1 MISYTSLYT
10 NLLLY
15 ALQTAVDYRER
26 WHSLPHTSI
35 VPETEGG
42 DAALGKASA
51 VHVVAP
57 YLPALHEIS
66 SAHADRI
73 YAAAAQ
79 KGEVEQGSYAQ
90 QAVAAAAANERAH
103 TVQQQQQ
110 QQQQLQQQRTSV
122 AATAPEDT
130 AVASTAAITTAT
142 APSVYVPTLG
152 EVVPELCSM
161 SIEVPAA
168 VIRVPPIIA
177 PAAPTTADVA
187 SVYVPPMVDV
197 ASEVA
202 ANEAAMRHKI
212 RAQAPAISVIG
223 RGGGSGTRTSS
234 TESIAGSGCSS
245 S

>member
-1 MISYTSLYT
+1 M
-10 NLLLY
+10 LY
-15 ALQTAVDYRER
+15 APQTAVDYRER

-35 VPETEGG
+35 IPETVGG

-79 KGEVEQGSYAQ
+79 KGEVQQGSYAQ
-90 QAVAAAAANERAH
+90 QAVAAATGNERAH
-103 TVQQQQQ
+103 TVQQLQQQ
-110 QQQQLQQQRTSV
+110 QQQQLQQLQQGTSD
-122 AATAPEDT
+122 AATAPEDA
-130 AVASTAAITTAT
+130 AVASTAATTT
-142 APSVYVPTLG
+142 SGTPSISIPTLA
-152 EVVPELCSM
+152 EVVPELCSR
-161 SIEVPAA
+161 SIDVPTAA
-168 VIRVPPIIA
+168 TTAGTAAIRVPPIVA
-177 PAAPTTADVA
+177 PEAPTTADVP

-202 ANEAAMRHKI
+202 ANEAAMRHQI
-212 RAQAPAISVIG
+212 RAQAPAISIIG
-223 RGGGSGTRTSS
+223 RGGGSDTRTSS